1 MLTIL
6 AVFIL
11 VFAFKAIFTPLLWVA
26 GGKIFKIDNLT
37 FKKAFLTY
45 LLLLP
50 VLLIFKIVGWLEPSS
65 GIPGIIFG
73 IFISVTYVIF
83 VIWIIKIRFDTTILR
98 SIGVYLV
105 PTICFLG
112 LALFVQTYVA
122 QAYNIPSG
130 AMKPT
135 LQIGDQILV
144 NKFTYDRANPNRGD
158 IIVFKFPVDPE
169 KDFIKRVIGVGGD
182 IVEGRD
188 KKIYVNNQLIDD
200 NYSIRT
206 DPNIIPHGVQK
217 RDNFGPITVPQNSL
231 FVLGDNR
238 DQSFDSRF
246 WGFVDLKVVKGKAFM
261 IYWSWDRDK
270 YKPRLGRIGSKIR

>member
-6 AVFIL
+6 AVFTIL
-11 VFAFKAIFTPLLWVA
+11 FAFKAIFTPLLWVA
-26 GGKIFKIDNLT
+26 SGKIFKIDNLT
-37 FKKAFLTY
+37 FKKALLTY

-50 VLLIFKIVGWLEPSS
+50 VLLIFKIVEWLEPSS
-65 GIPGIIFG
+65 GISGIIFG
-73 IFISVTYVIF
+73 VFISVTSSIF
-83 VIWIIKIRFDTTILR
+83 VIWIIKIRFDTTFLR

-105 PTICFLG
+105 PTICLIG
-112 LALFVQTYVA
+112 LALFIRTYVV
-122 QAYNIPSG
+122 QAYNIPVGS
-130 AMKPT
+130 MKPT
-135 LQIGDQILV
+135 LQIGDHILV
-144 NKFTYDRANPNRGD
+144 NKFTYDRANTSRGD

-200 NYSIRT
+200 SYSIRT
-206 DPNIIPHGVQK
+206 DPNIIPQGVQK

-238 DQSFDSRF
+238 DQSFDSRY
-246 WGFVDLKVVKGKAFM
+246 WGFVDLKAVKGKAFM
-261 IYWSWDRDK
+261 IHWSWDREK
-270 YKPRLGRIGSKIR
+270 YKPRLVRIGSKIR